1 MFFIRLSVIYL
12 TLTALGS
19 MADQGSFVSE
29 NNQFA
34 GEIILLTPPTSPHP
48 TAASENRKKAI
59 SSLTE
64 TPPPSSII
72 ILPEGE
78 SGVLLPPGVGTPA
91 DNRNKARNYLNEPV
105 TTDQPSFVVRQP
117 EHVTS
122 SPNLESPRINVR
134 NNLDRARRYAGTTG
148 GKPGTS
154 VKFGTSTGVVGAD
167 GVVVVACD
175 DSNIA
180 GRIGD
185 DTQSGNVFAI
195 VVKGKLVKARC
206 E

>member
-1 MFFIRLSVIYL
+1 MFFIRMIAIYL
-12 TLTALGS
+12 TLTSA

-29 NNQFA
+29 NNQFV
-34 GEIILLTPPTSPHP
+34 GEIILLTPPSSPHP
-48 TAASENRKKAI
+48 TATAASENRKKAI

-78 SGVLLPPGVGTPA
+78 SGVLSPAGVGTPT
-91 DNRNKARNYLNEPV
+91 DNRNKARNYLNESV
-105 TTDQPSFVVRQP
+105 TTDQPSTVVRPP

-122 SPNLESPRINVR
+122 SPNSESPRINVR
-134 NNLDRARRYAGTTG
+134 NNLDRARRYAGTMG

-154 VKFGTSTGVVGAD
+154 VKFGTSTGVVAAD
-167 GVVVVACD
+167 GVVVIACD

-206 E
+206 K